1 MWEIE
6 EDKEISAQVT
16 KYKDEDLVNML
27 SSKMEKLNLVE
38 EEKKPTQ
45 KQIKKAKRITEEG
58 KQKQEEYKK

>member
-1 MWEIE
+1 
-6 EDKEISAQVT
+6 
-16 KYKDEDLVNML
+16 
-27 SSKMEKLNLVE
+27 MEKLNLVE